1 MFLPA
6 LEEKIKR
13 EREQQ
18 EHREENRL
26 HLPDLQQQYEEY
38 LKNKQEQEKEPERVI
53 TIQIM

>member
-6 LEEKIKR
+6 LEDKLKR

-18 EHREENRL
+18 ERREENRL
-26 HLPDLQQQYEEY
+26 YLPDLEAEYQEY
-38 LKNKQEQEKEPERVI
+38 LKNKKEEEKEPERVI

>member
-6 LEEKIKR
+6 LEEKLKR

-18 EHREENRL
+18 QRQENRL
-26 HLPDLQQQYEEY
+26 YLPDLQEQYEEY
-38 LKNKQEQEKEPERVI
+38 LKNQKEEEKEPERVI